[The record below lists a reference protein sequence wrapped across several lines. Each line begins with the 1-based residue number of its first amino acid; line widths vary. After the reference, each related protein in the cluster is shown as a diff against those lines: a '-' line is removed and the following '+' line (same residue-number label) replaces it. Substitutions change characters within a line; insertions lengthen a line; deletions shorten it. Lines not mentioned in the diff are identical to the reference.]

1 MPSFSALRRMLR
13 AASVPGAFLGKIA
26 GEEVAH
32 PFSQNVHEDSYHRL
46 LRQRNAA
53 WRFQKRV
60 QTASHVEELNTGAKE
75 IGGSLQHHSGPK
87 KAAPLAAQYTDLHV
101 PRLPRLLVMLMLQL
115 NSRIGIALSLS
126 LCLPCHPQGSR
137 YARARNGRPEYLEAQ
152 RERRTSVIRRAH
164 PTGQELTSTTTFR
177 AARPSTR

>member
-1 MPSFSALRRMLR
+1 MLR

-60 QTASHVEELNTGAKE
+60 QTASHVEELNTGVKE

-115 NSRIGIALSLS
+115 NSRIGISLSLS
-126 LCLPCHPQGSR
+126 ACRAILKGLAMQGH
-137 YARARNGRPEYLEAQ
+137 AMAGRNIWRHSANAEPPSFVE
-152 RERRTSVIRRAH
+152 
-164 PTGQELTSTTTFR
+164 PTQL
-177 AARPSTR
+177 AKN